1 MTMAVGRPGS
11 RGHTGVGLKAA
22 WGDIALAASMVLALA
37 VVTIALR
44 PPLPVDETRYLT
56 VAWDMARSGSVL
68 VPHLDGSGYT
78 HKPPLLFWAI
88 RLVWALTGVSET
100 GARAVPF
107 LFLAALLAATHGL
120 GRRLWPDRPGVAGL
134 ALPLLVAMGPMTVFA
149 TLVMFDVPVALGV
162 VLALTGLYG
171 GATRGRRRDWA
182 LMAAGLGLGLL
193 AKGPV
198 AAVFVLPALLA
209 APAWAPVAA
218 DAGGARRPARGWR
231 RFAAGGALASLGGIA
246 MLLAWALP
254 AAMAGGPDFARMLL
268 WGQTAGRVVQ
278 AFDHARP
285 WWFYLAVAPAMVLP
299 FLFVWLAR
307 GPAML
312 AALRHPARPDEASRF
327 LLVVVAGAVLVMSL
341 VSAKQ
346 IHYLLPMLPPLALLI
361 ARFAAPAAAAA
372 AAGPDDARLPAGRRW
387 PRRMTAALRRAWVLP
402 ALGVGLAGA
411 AAAVVPRAA
420 GLAAAD
426 GIMPGPL
433 LMALALIALAVGAA
447 WRLRGHLRHA
457 AALWVLTVIA
467 ITIYGGL
474 GPFAAFDVRPIARVV
489 AGLAASGGV
498 VGFAASG
505 GVVGFA
511 ASGGGPVAYIGGD
524 HHGLLDFQGRL
535 PAPVVPLPADT
546 DILAWAAAHP
556 DAVIAGRP
564 DAAGAPGWAPV
575 AQMPY
580 RTRRLAVW
588 RAADAPVRPD
598 DAAPHAPAEPERR
611 GRLGG

>member
-1 MTMAVGRPGS
+1 MTMAVRRPGS
-11 RGHTGVGLKAA
+11 RGHTGVGLGAA
-22 WGDIALAASMVLALA
+22 WGDIVLAASMVLALA

-182 LMAAGLGLGLL
+182 LMAAGLELGLL

-209 APAWAPVAA
+209 APVWVPVAV
-218 DAGGARRPARGWR
+218 DAGGARRPVRGWR

-285 WWFYLAVAPAMVLP
+285 WWFYPAVAPAMVLP

-307 GPAML
+307 GPALL
-312 AALRHPARPDEASRF
+312 AALRHSARPDDAGRL

-372 AAGPDDARLPAGRRW
+372 GPDDARLPAGRRW

-402 ALGVGLAGA
+402 ALAVGLAGA

-420 GLAAAD
+420 GLAAAG

-433 LMALALIALAVGAA
+433 LVALALIALAVYAA

-467 ITIYGGL
+467 ITVYGGL
-474 GPFAAFDVRPIARVV
+474 GPFAAFDVRPIARIV
-489 AGLAASGGV
+489 A
-498 VGFAASG
+498 
-505 GVVGFA
+505 GFA

-546 DILAWAAAHP
+546 DIVAWAAAHP

-564 DAAGAPGWAPV
+564 DATGAPGWAPV
-575 AQMPY
+575 AEMPY

-588 RAADAPVRPD
+588 RVADAPVRPD
-598 DAAPHAPAEPERR
+598 DAAPHEPAEPERR